1 MAVPNMYWIGY
12 RIDKA
17 IQQDEKKVH
26 ARTNADFEYGTSC
39 HEDVEAFNTCALY
52 CEQLDEKG
60 LALRANMIVEHASDF
75 TKELEKRM
83 EAQDE

>member
-1 MAVPNMYWIGY
+1 MALPAM
-12 RIDKA
+12 K
-17 IQQDEKKVH
+17 QL
-26 ARTNADFEYGTSC
+26 
-39 HEDVEAFNTCALY
+39 VEAFTTCALY
-52 CEQLDEKG
+52 CEQLGEKG